1 MPAISLEKV
10 VKTYVNAAG
19 SFEALKGVDMTID
32 FGQFVSL
39 VGKSGSG
46 KSTLL
51 NMLTGIDHPTS
62 GCVTIGG
69 ADIYSMSESKRALWR
84 GRNVGGDSE
93 SCKRKKPRLPY

>member
-1 MPAISLEKV
+1 MERCLSSYKGRNGANAAIDTSKPAIYLKDV

-19 SFEALKGVDMTID
+19 SFEALKGVDIEIE

-62 GCVTIGG
+62 GKVMIGG
-69 ADIYSMSESKRALWR
+69 EDIYSLS
-84 GRNVGGDSE
+84 
-93 SCKRKKPRLPY
+93 